1 MVDNYQQGRIDQRL
15 DNHDKHF
22 EQINGSMQKVA
33 TNLAELNLGIQRLI
47 DSSAADRATVL
58 TTAKALKDAE
68 EARRDKGEQSWSPVQ
83 RLIAITV
90 ALAAIAGVIITLI
103 QAFH

>member
-1 MVDNYQQGRIDQRL
+1 VVDNYQQGRIDQRL